1 VSGRLERLLIAHGE
15 RVVRVAPKLMA
26 GARRSSRERG
36 KSDPIDSLAVA
47 RAALMQ
53 GVESLPM
60 ARLEGAEL
68 ELRLLVDHRERLVS
82 QRTALQNDLRWH
94 LHDQGE
100 LDVPTGGLDR
110 EKWLKLLAG
119 RLARR
124 EQDARTRIARDE
136 LRRVRELT
144 RSIRALEQEIALL
157 VGGTYPHCLP
167 RSAAGR

>member
-1 VSGRLERLLIAHGE
+1 MIVIGADPHKRGHTFSAVMAGTGELRSSETVPSSTAGTERVLGWARGIDEDRVWAIEDCRHVSGRLERLLIAHGE

-82 QRTALQNDLRWH
+82 QRTALA
-94 LHDQGE
+94 E
-100 LDVPTGGLDR
+100 
-110 EKWLKLLAG
+110 
-119 RLARR
+119 
-124 EQDARTRIARDE
+124 
-136 LRRVRELT
+136 
-144 RSIRALEQEIALL
+144 
-157 VGGTYPHCLP
+157 
-167 RSAAGR
+167 RSALAPARPRRA